1 MLFVTNGL
9 TWGSPN
15 TVRAGTAQVG
25 QVAGGWPFE
34 YPSAGSAR
42 ETNLA
47 FDLVDSQRR
56 GNRASAILITGAAG
70 RGGGVRR
77 RLTELLLN
85 QGITMRAVV

>member
-1 MLFVTNGL
+1 MGL
-9 TWGSPN
+9 PGDHQHSQCRN
-15 TVRAGTAQVG
+15 CSDCAYC
-25 QVAGGWPFE
+25 GWLAFE

-42 ETNLA
+42 ETNPA

-70 RGGGVRR
+70 RVGGVRR